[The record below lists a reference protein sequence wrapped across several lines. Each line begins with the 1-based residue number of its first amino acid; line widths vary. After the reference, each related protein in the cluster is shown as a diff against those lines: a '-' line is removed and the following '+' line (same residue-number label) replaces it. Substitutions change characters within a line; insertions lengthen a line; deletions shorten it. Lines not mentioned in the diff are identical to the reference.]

1 MDQQHQKQI
10 NEAAERMART
20 MWGSYETAVDAL
32 DAADKATTLLKE
44 HAQDLDTSVIVGQIR
59 TTIVDLLIS
68 TGMDQT
74 QALHAL
80 EENAGRV
87 SESG

>member
-1 MDQQHQKQI
+1 VLDLSQ
-10 NEAAERMART
+10 AV
-20 MWGSYETAVDAL
+20 TALGDYLAHPGDPEDVRRGAL
-32 DAADKATTLLKE
+32 DAASKATKLLEE

-74 QALHAL
+74 QALQAL
-80 EENAGRV
+80 EENTGCV
-87 SESG
+87 SEGS

>member
-1 MDQQHQKQI
+1 VVGALGDYLAHPDDP
-10 NEAAERMART
+10 EAVRR
-20 MWGSYETAVDAL
+20 GAL
-32 DAADKATTLLKE
+32 DAAGKATTLLKE

-80 EENAGRV
+80 EEDAGRV

>member
-1 MDQQHQKQI
+1 
-10 NEAAERMART
+10 
-20 MWGSYETAVDAL
+20 
-32 DAADKATTLLKE
+32 LLKE

-80 EENAGRV
+80 EEDAGRV

>member
-1 MDQQHQKQI
+1 
-10 NEAAERMART
+10 
-20 MWGSYETAVDAL
+20 
-32 DAADKATTLLKE
+32 
-44 HAQDLDTSVIVGQIR
+44 LDTSVIVGQIR

-74 QALHAL
+74 QALLAL